1 MKNITKLYYFTE
13 IWKEKLCQSQ
23 AQDQVCRLIKSFSVR
38 IKQGIGRSSAVAF
51 AKRGCHVAVVD
62 LNVEGGNQTV
72 KMVRDIGVKS
82 IFIKADIS
90 NSKGN

>member
-1 MKNITKLYYFTE
+1 M
-13 IWKEKLCQSQ
+13 
-23 AQDQVCRLIKSFSVR
+23 QDQVCRLIKSLIR
-38 IKQGIGRSSAVAF
+38 IKQGIGRSSAIAF

-72 KMVRDIGVKS
+72 KMVQDFGVKS

-90 NSKGN
+90 NSKGNNQIF